1 MARTG
6 DEVKPEI
13 NTDQAEAAA
22 AAPKVS
28 GISKLVEALS
38 KRAEKEGPAEKTD
51 LKVIRK
57 LVICS
62 SMLQSI
68 FK

>member
-1 MARTG
+1 MSSGPGAQG
-6 DEVKPEI
+6 DEVKPET

-38 KRAEKEGPAEKTD
+38 KRAEKEGSRDGVTSAEATPAE
-51 LKVIRK
+51 
-57 LVICS
+57 S
-62 SMLQSI
+62 
-68 FK
+68 

>member
-1 MARTG
+1 VARTG
-6 DEVKPEI
+6 DEVKPET

-38 KRAEKEGPAEKTD
+38 KRAEKEGPASGED
-51 LKVIRK
+51 
-57 LVICS
+57 
-62 SMLQSI
+62 
-68 FK
+68 